1 MLNKNESMLLKFEMF
16 FLFVDL
22 KVILLIVMLTRFYKE
37 TVLLADV
44 INQKQKMLVT
54 DVLVEIW
61 HKAGSGM
68 WLWIIGVVIGDIV
81 IKSLLRNFRE

>member
-1 MLNKNESMLLKFEMF
+1 MLNKNESMLLRFEMF
-16 FLFVDL
+16 FVFVDL
-22 KVILLIVMLTRFYKE
+22 KVILLIVMLTRFYQQ

-44 INQKQKMLVT
+44 VNPKQRAAVV

-68 WLWIIGVVIGDIV
+68 WLWIIGAVIGDIV
-81 IKSLLRNFRE
+81 IKSILRRLRE

>member
-22 KVILLIVMLTRFYKE
+22 KVILLIVMLARFYQQ

-44 INQKQKMLVT
+44 VNPKHKMLVT
-54 DVLVEIW
+54 DVLIDIW
-61 HKAGSGM
+61 HKAGDGM
-68 WLWIIGVVIGDIV
+68 WLWIVGAVVGDIV
-81 IKSLLRNFRE
+81 LKSILRRLRE

>member
-22 KVILLIVMLTRFYKE
+22 KVILLIVMLARFYQQ

-44 INQKQKMLVT
+44 VNPKHKMLVT
-54 DVLVEIW
+54 DVLIDIW
-61 HKAGSGM
+61 QTTGHGM
-68 WLWIIGVVIGDIV
+68 WLWIVGAVLGDLL
-81 IKSLLRNFRE
+81 IKSLLRHFRE

>member
-22 KVILLIVMLTRFYKE
+22 KVILLIVMLARFYKE

-44 INQKQKMLVT
+44 VNQKQKMFVT
-54 DVLVEIW
+54 DVLINIW
-61 HKAGSGM
+61 QTTGHGM
-68 WLWIIGVVIGDIV
+68 WLWIVGAVLGDIV
-81 IKSLLRNFRE
+81 IKSLLRHLRE

>member
-1 MLNKNESMLLKFEMF
+1 MLLKFEML

-61 HKAGSGM
+61 HKTGSGM
-68 WLWIIGVVIGDIV
+68 WPWIIGAVLGDIV
-81 IKSLLRNFRE
+81 VKSLLRNFRE